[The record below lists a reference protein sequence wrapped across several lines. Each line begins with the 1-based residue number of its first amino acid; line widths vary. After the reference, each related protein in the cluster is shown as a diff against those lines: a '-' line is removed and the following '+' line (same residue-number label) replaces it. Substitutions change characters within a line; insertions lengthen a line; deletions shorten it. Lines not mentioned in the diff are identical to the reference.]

1 MCLNETRRLLERDRL
16 NEKAGEI
23 VLQSINAELAEKK
36 EIMEELIGFKKILIA
51 ACVASLIL
59 TCSAFGQTQTTPPQ
73 TPKTIITPPP
83 KIDPGAGSTGSG
95 RSSTTNKNERINPD
109 VIILEDE
116 DYKLAPRD
124 VIEVIV
130 EEAPELSVN
139 YTVSTSGIILLRFL
153 GPALVAGK
161 TPEEVGRLIAEG
173 LRDRYLKDPKVY
185 VSVRQYNSRTFFIQ
199 GAVKSPGA
207 YVISGKPTLF
217 KLMTIAGGL
226 MENHGGTAYIFR
238 EVKPKPEKLETGE
251 QSAEAKK
258 LKEIVNNAK
267 GTDPN
272 TVIVGEPDYELVT
285 ANISGILRG
294 RLNNNIYIQPSDV
307 VYIPPADVFYVAGE
321 VRTPGQFQIRQ
332 GITLRQAISLAGGTH
347 FKAKLGKGVIFRTD
361 PVTGNFTELPVDIG
375 AVMNGKQA
383 DIPILG
389 NDVIW
394 VPNSLSKAF
403 GVTVMNIML
412 PNAIYRIPIR

>member
-1 MCLNETRRLLERDRL
+1 
-16 NEKAGEI
+16 
-23 VLQSINAELAEKK
+23 
-36 EIMEELIGFKKILIA
+36 MEELIGFKKILIA
-51 ACVASLIL
+51 AFVASLIL
-59 TCSAFGQTQTTPPQ
+59 TCSTFGQTQTTSPQ

-83 KIDPGAGSTGSG
+83 KIDPGGGSTGTA

-153 GPALVAGK
+153 GPAQVAGK

-185 VSVRQYNSRTFFIQ
+185 VSVKQYNSRTFFIQ

-226 MENHGGTAYIFR
+226 QENHGGTAYIFR
-238 EVKPKPEKLETGE
+238 EVKPKPEKLETGQ
-251 QSAEAKK
+251 QSAADKQ
-258 LKEIVNNAK
+258 LKTIVNNAK
-267 GTDPN
+267 GTDPEA
-272 TVIVGEPDYELVT
+272 VVVGEPDYELLT
-285 ANISGILRG
+285 TNISGILRG
-294 RLNNNIYIQPSDV
+294 RLDNNIFIQPSDV
-307 VYIPPADVFYVAGE
+307 VYIPPADVFYIAGE
-321 VRTPGQFQIRQ
+321 VRAPG
-332 GITLRQAISLAGGTH
+332 
-347 FKAKLGKGVIFRTD
+347 
-361 PVTGNFTELPVDIG
+361 
-375 AVMNGKQA
+375 
-383 DIPILG
+383 
-389 NDVIW
+389 
-394 VPNSLSKAF
+394 
-403 GVTVMNIML
+403 
-412 PNAIYRIPIR
+412 